1 MMLHA
6 KRPGGPVAAVQN
18 CATYDPLS
26 IWHGVEDVRRGA
38 LCGGRLA
45 VVEEGL
51 SHYEAGRRFG
61 IDRRTVKKM
70 LSYSSPPGYRRS
82 KPVRRPKLDGFTGIV
97 DAILGR
103 TRSGGAAHAAPHG
116 VSHLRATSMPCAI
129 CRPFPSRPASMCRAG
144 SPRPPWCDTVSW
156 TTRRRRFS
164 MGSPYSPAA
173 SGRPRQQAGQ
183 RIAPDRRRAAPGGA
197 WRRAGRASA
206 NRPAVCG
213 NG

>member
-97 DAILGR
+97 DAILEADPIRRCRACSATRRIASSSDFDALRDLPTVPFEACEYVPGRVSSTALVRYRLVDYSAPAVQHGLSIQPSSVWPAPSTGR
-103 TRSGGAAHAAPHG
+103 TEDRTRPQASG
-116 VSHLRATSMPCAI
+116 
-129 CRPFPSRPASMCRAG
+129 
-144 SPRPPWCDTVSW
+144 
-156 TTRRRRFS
+156 TRRG
-164 MGSPYSPAA
+164 MA
-173 SGRPRQQAGQ
+173 S
-183 RIAPDRRRAAPGGA
+183 RRA
-197 WRRAGRASA
+197 SISQ
-206 NRPAVCG
+206 
-213 NG
+213 